1 MIRVAKTAAF
11 TTVAPMKAVVISQPG
26 GPEMLTLTD
35 RPDPVPGDH
44 DVLIQVKAAGLNRA
58 DILQRKGLYPP
69 PAGVVPDI
77 PGLEVAGII
86 AKCGAAVTRW
96 KPGDA
101 VCALLAGGGYAETV
115 AVDAG
120 HCLPIPA
127 GVSLTDAAALPEA
140 MFTVWSNV
148 FQRGRL
154 QPGETFLVHGGTSG
168 IGMAA
173 IQLAKQFGARVFATA
188 GSDEKCRAAET
199 AGADRC
205 VNYQTED
212 FATALKD
219 VGIDV
224 ILDSIGGDY
233 VAKNLKLLRPDGR
246 LVFIN
251 TAKGARVEVNLMHV
265 MTQRLTITGST
276 LRARE
281 SAFKAALA
289 AEIEQQVWP
298 LLATGRLR
306 ASVFKVFSFAAAADA
321 HRLME
326 SSQHIGKIVLAWR

>member
-1 MIRVAKTAAF
+1 KR
-11 TTVAPMKAVVISQPG
+11 
-26 GPEMLTLTD
+26 
-35 RPDPVPGDH
+35 
-44 DVLIQVKAAGLNRA
+44 
-58 DILQRKGLYPP
+58 
-69 PAGVVPDI
+69 
-77 PGLEVAGII
+77 
-86 AKCGAAVTRW
+86 
-96 KPGDA
+96 GDA

-115 AVDAG
+115 AVAAG

-127 GVSLTDAAALPEA
+127 GVSFTDAAALPEA

-205 VNYQTED
+205 VNYRTED

-246 LVFIN
+246 L
-251 TAKGARVEVNLMHV
+251 
-265 MTQRLTITGST
+265 
-276 LRARE
+276 
-281 SAFKAALA
+281 
-289 AEIEQQVWP
+289 
-298 LLATGRLR
+298 
-306 ASVFKVFSFAAAADA
+306 
-321 HRLME
+321 
-326 SSQHIGKIVLAWR
+326 